1 MNNILDEIIREALDL
16 EDSIEF
22 NQSTLLADIKWDSM
36 AQVSLMVIFDDK
48 FNKEL
53 DPEKL
58 SSFVTISDLKTYLSN
73 FFDD

>member
-16 EDSIEF
+16 EDSVEF
-22 NQSTLLADIKWDSM
+22 NQSTLLADIKWDSL

>member
-16 EDSIEF
+16 EDSVEF

>member
-16 EDSIEF
+16 EDSVEF
-22 NQSTLLADIKWDSM
+22 NQSTLLTDIKWDSI